1 MSDFNIISFLE
12 EYQRYPC
19 LWLKKDPN
27 YKLRH
32 KRDAAEEA
40 LLAFTKLPNIKQLRQ
55 KIRSIRCTYNQET
68 AKVRSS
74 MVTGSGKHDVYVP
87 KLSWF
92 TLADSFLKKNNEGQR
107 ESDSNFAIPSQEL
120 ENTTLAINNS
130 DVSNNSDV
138 LNNVASQSMTQNI
151 IQTTTTT
158 RKRTKKQSG
167 QTSNK
172 HYDQSLDKAVNT
184 LKFVC
189 EQKSKTNEFIIFG
202 QYVAA
207 QLEKLPLEESIL
219 LQEKI
224 QNLLTKARLDEI
236 SRSASSTALL
246 TKIVHNETN
255 YDYDDNNVIEEVE
268 FEDEPETSHDNNISE
283 SNNIAVYYNNFM

>member
-1 MSDFNIISFLE
+1 M
-12 EYQRYPC
+12 
-19 LWLKKDPN
+19 
-27 YKLRH
+27 
-32 KRDAAEEA
+32 
-40 LLAFTKLPNIKQLRQ
+40 
-55 KIRSIRCTYNQET
+55 
-68 AKVRSS
+68 
-74 MVTGSGKHDVYVP
+74 
-87 KLSWF
+87 
-92 TLADSFLKKNNEGQR
+92 
-107 ESDSNFAIPSQEL
+107 
-120 ENTTLAINNS
+120 AINNS

-172 HYDQSLDKAVNT
+172 HYDQSLDKAVDT

-236 SRSASSTALL
+236 YIYCGYNYL
-246 TKIVHNETN
+246 TYTHIN
-255 YDYDDNNVIEEVE
+255 
-268 FEDEPETSHDNNISE
+268 
-283 SNNIAVYYNNFM
+283 